1 MKSLPNI
8 SNLYSINDINI
19 NLSEQIIGN
28 KINITKET
36 NSLSLNDEMFLKF
49 IKMNCIDFTTTYSLS
64 KKILDTLNHKHKT
77 GYVDLIPEN
86 IYKKN
91 KNLFFNLLRNISI
104 SEYYL
109 NVLPRRYELTGMI
122 QDALYDHTTAITGR
136 MKVIKGKN
144 FLTMKKEE
152 RKKIPVQKGNRLVEI
167 DIKSCEPAL
176 LHAVL
181 YGETPNDIYSLFDFD
196 ISRGKIKLAV
206 ISSIYGSN
214 VSKVCKLSG
223 LSKQQVLNI
232 HDHFQLQ
239 KIKKE
244 IEDEFKQ
251 KDCFYNLYGR
261 PIYSVH
267 SPVNYWL
274 QSSAADF
281 ACLAFLDL
289 IKRAGLKLKACIHD
303 AIIVELSNDQHNA
316 VSKVSKIKD
325 PISNIILNVE
335 HSILI

>member
-214 VSKVCKLSG
+214 VSKVCKLS
-223 LSKQQVLNI
+223 
-232 HDHFQLQ
+232 
-239 KIKKE
+239 
-244 IEDEFKQ
+244 
-251 KDCFYNLYGR
+251 
-261 PIYSVH
+261 
-267 SPVNYWL
+267 
-274 QSSAADF
+274 
-281 ACLAFLDL
+281 
-289 IKRAGLKLKACIHD
+289 
-303 AIIVELSNDQHNA
+303 
-316 VSKVSKIKD
+316 
-325 PISNIILNVE
+325 
-335 HSILI
+335 